1 MKQTL
6 KKYLDITWTHMTF
19 YDLQTM
25 DENVTLID
33 FLPSICCFQVFIFHS
48 NRKII
53 ERKWFMQN
61 CWWLIMTFVI
71 ISYAKLVVSCTTL
84 LLQFPTFLVL
94 YIIDISFILLTD
106 YVPLLTKRLKR
117 SFLLYNFIFEEL
129 SICEDYQG

>member
-1 MKQTL
+1 
-6 KKYLDITWTHMTF
+6 
-19 YDLQTM
+19 M

-33 FLPSICCFQVFIFHS
+33 FFCLPFVVFRSLFFHS

-84 LLQFPTFLVL
+84 LLQFPTFLML

-106 YVPLLTKRLKR
+106 YIPLLTKRLKL
-117 SFLLYNFIFEEL
+117 FLCFIILFFFLKSCQFVKIIEANKIFQIEFNIIIK
-129 SICEDYQG
+129 SSG